1 MVVMVMGL
9 IPLRPQVAQVAQ
21 EAEVAQ
27 ITVVVEQVFQVK
39 ATTVH
44 QAAEEYVQP
53 VAVVEKVAVEVLGMA
68 EAVQVTL
75 S

>member
-1 MVVMVMGL
+1 
-9 IPLRPQVAQVAQ
+9 VAQ

-27 ITVVVEQVFQVK
+27 ITVAVAQVFQVK
-39 ATTVH
+39 DTTVQ
-44 QAAEEYVQP
+44 QAQEEHVPP